1 MGCSQEFVSLGPG
14 DDVADQSLG
23 WALVLTCVTAMVAL
37 FFLVGLLS
45 VRIAV
50 HQLVPVGGARGNVAR
65 VHDGQGDG
73 GSCKE
78 LRRKRQQVA

>member
-1 MGCSQEFVSLGPG
+1 MGCSQEFVSLGPS
-14 DDVADQSLG
+14 DDVADQSLR

-37 FFLVGLLS
+37 FFLVELVT

-50 HQLVPVGGARGNVAR
+50 HQLVPVGGARGNGGR

-78 LRRKRQQVA
+78 LRRGQQQVA